1 MKGLYIGNLMDV
13 DEKATWKPKE
23 EINNKSKS

>member
-1 MKGLYIGNLMDV
+1 MTGVYKWNLMDV

-23 EINNKSKS
+23 ESNNKRNS